1 MLYFTFI
8 YLLCIECTR
17 WGEQLDIS
25 IHGATNEFS
34 AIGGFDPRVEFSL
47 RSLDNKRPQFIYIG
61 FRELPK
67 FCVIFMCYVLLK
79 IHLLMNLI
87 SRENHNFTLWSKAVL
102 ISEGFSPLAD
112 SIGYLTSESIMTWTL
127 DFRLLRSLRSPQED
141 WNWTWFTVYE
151 SACEDCCG
159 GKHPYL
165 KYALCRHSS
174 CPVLI
179 VSPIYENATC
189 LPSELTICPLRSH
202 PVYFHSL
209 DLAPWVAQCFLVSP
223 DLWVEGLYSWLPS
236 SKTSAVVIWLNNAP
250 FVVIYLSI

>member
-1 MLYFTFI
+1 
-8 YLLCIECTR
+8 
-17 WGEQLDIS
+17 
-25 IHGATNEFS
+25 
-34 AIGGFDPRVEFSL
+34 
-47 RSLDNKRPQFIYIG
+47 
-61 FRELPK
+61 
-67 FCVIFMCYVLLK
+67 
-79 IHLLMNLI
+79 MNLI

-102 ISEGFSPLAD
+102 ISEGFSLLAD

-127 DFRLLRSLRSPQED
+127 DFRLIRSLRSPQED

-189 LPSELTICPLRSH
+189 LPSELTICPLK
-202 PVYFHSL
+202 SL
-209 DLAPWVAQCFLVSP
+209 SSLFPQPGPSPLGTTVFPCFSWLVSWGT
-223 DLWVEGLYSWLPS
+223 LFLTAI

-250 FVVIYLSI
+250 FVVTYLSI